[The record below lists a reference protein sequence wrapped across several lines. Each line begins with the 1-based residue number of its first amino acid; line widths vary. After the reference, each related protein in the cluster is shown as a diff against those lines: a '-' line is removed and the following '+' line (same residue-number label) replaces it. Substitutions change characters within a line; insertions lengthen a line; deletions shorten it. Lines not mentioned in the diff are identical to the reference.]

1 MSLDRVL
8 RNSKLIYFLKDVK
21 QIITK
26 KGNHWSLRWAWN
38 EFGDML
44 GRGWIISKITSNSL
58 LVPKQNIGK
67 TPSFLQT
74 QTYFQNNYLN
84 KQQRERTHINNDWS
98 LDRDCSE
105 FAQSLALKI
114 HFFQGKL
121 EKKRNQ
127 RTKPVCTEFGVSLP
141 KVIFFQK
148 RVKRNPQKNNK

>member
-98 LDRDCSE
+98 LDRVCSEFGTPNSFFPRKTGKEKKPENKTSLHRVWSE
-105 FAQSLALKI
+105 FAQS
-114 HFFQGKL
+114 H
-121 EKKRNQ
+121 
-127 RTKPVCTEFGVSLP
+127 
-141 KVIFFQK
+141 FFQK
-148 RVKRNPQKNNK
+148 RVKRNPPKNNK

>member
-8 RNSKLIYFLKDVK
+8 RTSKLIYFLKDVK

-67 TPSFLQT
+67 KPKLSPNSNIFSKQLFEQATKRKNTHKQWLEFGPSLEWVCSEFGT
-74 QTYFQNNYLN
+74 QNSFFPRKTGKEKKPEN
-84 KQQRERTHINNDWS
+84 KTS
-98 LDRDCSE
+98 LHRVWSE
-105 FAQSLALKI
+105 FAQS
-114 HFFQGKL
+114 HFF
-121 EKKRNQ
+121 KK
-127 RTKPVCTEFGVSLP
+127 G
-141 KVIFFQK
+141 
-148 RVKRNPQKNNK
+148 